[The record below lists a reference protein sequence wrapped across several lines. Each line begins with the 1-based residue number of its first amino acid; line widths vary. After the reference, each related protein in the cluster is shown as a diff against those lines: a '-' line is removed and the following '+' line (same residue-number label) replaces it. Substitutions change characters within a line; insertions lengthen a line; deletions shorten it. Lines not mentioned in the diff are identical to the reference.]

1 MNNPVSDQTNTG
13 NPYAGFEDKEES
25 QTLTLPDSAGFAEVA
40 KGRRVTPVV
49 RRLNSAEAFPGGTPV
64 AAYLQLTQNRT
75 GTFLLESA
83 EHGRK
88 WSRYSF
94 VGVNCQAMLTER
106 NGHALWLGDV
116 PVGIDSKSK
125 DLDSIGQVLTEF
137 HSERIAQLPPLT
149 SGLVGYL
156 GYDIVRRWEQLPV
169 DTTNDL
175 GLPEF
180 AMLLVSDLA
189 VLDHEEG
196 VIYLVANVFV
206 DQSWTDSEFAQQ
218 YAQAVARLDAME
230 SDLAQVVEVSE
241 LDLDSVDSTAGQTEI
256 RSTTTRDKYTGNV
269 EVVREYIRAGDA
281 FQVVLSQRFECDT
294 ESGPVEVYRALRE
307 LNPSPYMYLFR
318 FPELAEFGKDQ
329 APEAFAVVGSSP
341 EALVKLEAGRAMLH
355 PIAGTRPRAQDPAQD
370 DALAEELLADKKER
384 AEHLML
390 VDLGRNDLGRVS
402 QPGTVEVTEFMNIE
416 RYSHVMHIVSTVVG
430 QVSPELNAYD
440 LLRATHP
447 AGTLSGAPKVRAME
461 IIEELEPT
469 RRGLYAGC
477 VGYFDFAGDMDA
489 AIAIRT
495 AVVRDGKAYVQAGAG
510 LVADSDPQ
518 TEYEECQN
526 KAAAVFRAI
535 GLASD
540 LSPVPLPG
548 GNGGGPV

>member
-1 MNNPVSDQTNTG
+1 MTDSEV
-13 NPYAGFEDKEES
+13 YAGFEAPAPRNS
-25 QTLTLPDSAGFAEVA
+25 APLTLPTLVGFEAVSR
-40 KGRRVTPVV
+40 GRRVTPVV
-49 RRLNSAEAFPGGTPV
+49 RRLDTAQEFPGRSPV
-64 AAYLQLTQNRT
+64 AAYLLLTQNRP

-94 VGVNCQAMLTER
+94 IGVNCQAALTEVD
-106 NGHALWLGDV
+106 GAATWVGEV
-116 PVGIDSKSK
+116 PAGIDSDET
-125 DLDSIGQVLTEF
+125 DLGTLGRVLDEF
-137 HSERIAQLPPLT
+137 HSERIPQLPPLT

-156 GYDIVRRWEQLPV
+156 GYDIVRRWEELPV
-169 DTTNDL
+169 DTKNDL

-180 AMLLVSDLA
+180 SMLLVSDLA
-189 VLDHEEG
+189 VLDHDDS

-206 DQSWTDSEFAQQ
+206 DDSWDTQARRSA
-218 YAQAVARLDAME
+218 YASAVMRLDQME
-230 SDLAQVVEVSE
+230 SSLRRSVEVPA
-241 LDLDSVDSTAGQTEI
+241 LNIGAQDLTATTVEI
-256 RSTTTRDKYTGNV
+256 RSTSTRKEFTDNV

-294 ESGPVEVYRALRE
+294 SAEPLEIYRALRE

-318 FPELAEFGKDQ
+318 FPEASDFGNEDAQ
-329 APEAFAVVGSSP
+329 GSFAVVGSSP
-341 EALVKLEAGRAMLH
+341 EALVKLTAGEAMLH
-355 PIAGTRPRAQDPAQD
+355 PIAGTRPRAVDKVQD
-370 DALAEELLADKKER
+370 DALADELLADKKEL

-402 QPGTVEVTEFMNIE
+402 QPGTVEVAEFMNIE
-416 RYSHVMHIVSTVVG
+416 RYSHVMHIVSTVVS
-430 QVSPELNAYD
+430 QISPELNAFD
-440 LLRATHP
+440 LLSATHP

-461 IIEELEPT
+461 IIEELETT

-477 VGYFDFAGDMDA
+477 VGYFDFAGDMDT

-518 TEYEECQN
+518 TEYEESQN

-535 GLASD
+535 GLASK
-540 LSPVPLPG
+540 LEPVRLDEDATPKQDQDG
-548 GNGGGPV
+548 M